1 MRQRSSLGRTTNHM
15 VWANSRR
22 QHYRRYAEKSPKL
35 ERERCISIFIT
46 FNQRRRKE
54 NQPEITPEDGVASYA
69 HDMTQGPAC
78 AIAAGPATAYRNY
91 FVKMGKERGQVR
103 DRQIDNLSALAN
115 ELKNKEKRYWAMING
130 YVNSAPKALQRL
142 NEAIES
148 YDDVDKLRSL
158 VKIGLQYGAEV
169 TFRNRT
175 YNNTVDV
182 IEENEEEGEHAEGE
196 AAAPKNGRNTVSQA
210 FCSALSIRLA
220 TFSPSLKTKCYSFT
234 VSKVHWQKGYARQL
248 IGSSLGS
255 SSRLLLSSQESDEG
269 TGDDSDEDPDD
280 DKEDDEDNEDDDNDD
295 DGDGDSVL
303 SGGKECG
310 SSIQAAQEERGGEEE
325 TPAPGKTNRERDEED
340 GDDNDDNDDDN
351 DEDGDDNDDNDDD
364 NDDDEDG
371 QHKPEMKIREKAMG
385 NPEKIATSASGSSR
399 SAKICW

>member
-1 MRQRSSLGRTTNHM
+1 MRGQK
-15 VWANSRR
+15 
-22 QHYRRYAEKSPKL
+22 KSGKKKGKRFKASGSGLKRKVASQFNCL
-35 ERERCISIFIT
+35 EFVNPSV
-46 FNQRRRKE
+46 
-54 NQPEITPEDGVASYA
+54 TPEDGVASYA

-78 AIAAGPATAYRNY
+78 AIAAGPATAYHNY

-175 YNNTVDV
+175 YNNTVEV

-210 FCSALSIRLA
+210 FCSALSI
-220 TFSPSLKTKCYSFT
+220 
-234 VSKVHWQKGYARQL
+234 
-248 IGSSLGS
+248 
-255 SSRLLLSSQESDEG
+255 
-269 TGDDSDEDPDD
+269 
-280 DKEDDEDNEDDDNDD
+280 
-295 DGDGDSVL
+295 
-303 SGGKECG
+303 
-310 SSIQAAQEERGGEEE
+310 
-325 TPAPGKTNRERDEED
+325 
-340 GDDNDDNDDDN
+340 
-351 DEDGDDNDDNDDD
+351 
-364 NDDDEDG
+364 
-371 QHKPEMKIREKAMG
+371 
-385 NPEKIATSASGSSR
+385 
-399 SAKICW
+399 